1 MKRRTSALVGTL
13 LLLGS
18 AVAYAHERF
27 IKHDLKHPLDQ
38 HFFIQGPVGFLGV
51 NPNIWR
57 IAANLSVILSA
68 FFIIWFF
75 RQALTE
81 AVLFRLLGMLRG
93 KAQSTLHALACFL
106 TDRPVRRR
114 WFATVGEWVVILF
127 MRSPGLVLMYSASN
141 DSLVMPSFPLDPTS
155 AAFFKFAQVGLALL
169 ILTQTL
175 LPLCGALI
183 LGTYVYLNRWGVMV
197 AVDAMPVVSVAVL
210 YLASPWSSHKVAI
223 TGVTKNQMVWL
234 RRVLGFGFFMLGWF
248 KVYNH
253 NLTAGVADN
262 YPSSLNDP
270 LLGLFTLGAD
280 VQHYARE
287 CWIVSFG
294 MAEIMSG
301 FLVTIG
307 VFNRVQCS
315 LMAFTFIKLMVV
327 DFGWEEIPH
336 IYPIG
341 GMLTVIFSNKLS
353 SEFEPLEKIE
363 DRLARQG
370 KTALRY
376 VFVFGVSLG
385 ISALMLFPPL
395 YVLSFFNRYGL

>member
-27 IKHDLKHPLDQ
+27 IKHDLKHPLDP

-57 IAANLSVILSA
+57 VAINLGVILAA
-68 FFIIWFF
+68 FFVIWFF
-75 RQALTE
+75 RQPITE

-93 KAQSTLHALACFL
+93 KAQSTLHGLACFL
-106 TDRPVRRR
+106 TDRPVRKR
-114 WFATVGEWVVILF
+114 WFSTFGEWIVIVF

-155 AAFFKFAQVGLALL
+155 ASFFKFAQVGLALL

-183 LGTYVYLNRWGVMV
+183 LGTYIYLNRWGVMV
-197 AVDAMPVVSVAVL
+197 AVDAMPVVSVAVI

-223 TGVTKNQMVWL
+223 TGVTKAQMVWL

-248 KVYNH
+248 KIYNH

-270 LLGLFTLGAD
+270 LLGLFTIGTDL
-280 VQHYARE
+280 VHYRRE
-287 CWIVSFG
+287 CWIISFA

-301 FLVTIG
+301 FLVMIG

-341 GMLTVIFSNKLS
+341 GMLTVIFSNRLS

-376 VFVFGVSLG
+376 IFVFGFSLG
-385 ISALMLFPPL
+385 LAGLLLFPPL

>member
-27 IKHDLKHPLDQ
+27 IKHDLKHPLDP

-57 IAANLSVILSA
+57 VAINLSVILSA

-75 RQALTE
+75 RQPITE
-81 AVLFRLLGMLRG
+81 VVLFRLLGMLRG
-93 KAQSTLHALACFL
+93 KSQSTLHALACFL

-114 WFATVGEWVVILF
+114 WFATVGEWMVLLF

-183 LGTYVYLNRWGVMV
+183 LGTYIYLNRWGVMV

-223 TGVTKNQMVWL
+223 TGITKGQMVWL

-248 KVYNH
+248 KIYNH

-270 LLGLFTLGAD
+270 LLGLFTIGTD
-280 VQHYARE
+280 VKHYARE
-287 CWIVSFG
+287 CWIISFA

-327 DFGWEEIPH
+327 DFGWDEIPH

-341 GMLTVIFSNKLS
+341 GMLAVIFSNKLS

-363 DRLARQG
+363 ERLGRQG
-370 KTALRY
+370 KTVLRY

-385 ISALMLFPPL
+385 LSALILFPPL

>member
-13 LLLGS
+13 LVLGS
-18 AVAYAHERF
+18 AVAYGHERF
-27 IKHDLKHPLDQ
+27 IKHDLKHPLDP

-68 FFIIWFF
+68 FLLIWFF
-75 RQALTE
+75 RQPITE
-81 AVLFRLLGMLRG
+81 VVLFRLLGMLRG

-114 WFATVGEWVVILF
+114 WFSTFGEWIVIVF

-141 DSLVMPSFPLDPTS
+141 DALVMPSFPLDPTS
-155 AAFFKFAQVGLALL
+155 ATFFKFAQVALALL

-175 LPLCGALI
+175 LPLCGAMI
-183 LGTYVYLNRWGVMV
+183 LGTYIYLNRWGMMV

-223 TGVTKNQMVWL
+223 TGITRTQVIWL
-234 RRVLGFGFFMLGWF
+234 RRVLGLGFFMLGWF
-248 KVYNH
+248 KIYNH

-270 LLGLFTLGAD
+270 LLGLFTIGTD
-280 VQHYARE
+280 VAKYPRE
-287 CWIVSFG
+287 TWIVSFA

-301 FLVTIG
+301 LLVMIG

-327 DFGWEEIPH
+327 DFGWEEIAH
-336 IYPIG
+336 IYPTG
-341 GMLTVIFSNKLS
+341 GVLSIIFSNRLCS
-353 SEFEPLEKIE
+353 DIEPLEKIE
-363 DRLARQG
+363 ERLDRQG
-370 KTALRY
+370 KTGLRY
-376 VFVFGVSLG
+376 LFVVGVSLG
-385 ISALMLFPPL
+385 MSVLILFPPL